1 MTGSLVKLCAIL
13 HMACNTLYVTSN
25 TEDSETKHRYYRGKS
40 KQDRWI
46 FDHSSEVSSGSP
58 SALRASGIS
67 CI

>member
-40 KQDRWI
+40 KQDR
-46 FDHSSEVSSGSP
+46 
-58 SALRASGIS
+58 
-67 CI
+67 